1 MRFKSLYNG
10 YPIPVIG
17 QGTWR
22 LGGGMQPDTSQ
33 DEMAVR
39 AIQDAIELG
48 YTHIDTAEMYGG
60 GHTEQLVA
68 QAVRPFQRSQLFIAS
83 KLWKITQDPQ
93 DTLLSLEGSMRRLET
108 DYLDLYLIHRPNQDE
123 PMEAA
128 FEALNT
134 AASQGQ
140 VRHLGVSN
148 FSLQQLRKA
157 ETLADMPLAAIQVPY
172 SLHQRRYQSNGVI
185 PYCQQHAILVVA
197 YSPLDRGYLVEDPL
211 VKRIAGQ
218 YGATPAQLA
227 LSWLVRQPQVAALPM
242 STQRAHLE
250 ENLKSLELELSP
262 DDIQAL
268 DHIELPEDRL
278 WPV

>member
-1 MRFKSLYNG
+1 MRYKSLYNG
-10 YPIPVIG
+10 DPIPVIG

-48 YTHIDTAEMYGG
+48 YTHLDTAEMYGG
-60 GHTEQLVA
+60 GHTETLVA
-68 QAVRPFQRSQLFIAS
+68 RAIRPFPRSQLFIAS

-93 DTLLSLEGSMRRLET
+93 DTLLSLEGSLRRLET

-128 FEALNT
+128 FEALNA
-134 AASQGQ
+134 AASQGKI
-140 VRHLGVSN
+140 RHLGVSN

-157 ETLADMPLAAIQVPY
+157 ETLAGMPLAAIQVPY
-172 SLHQRRYQSNGVI
+172 SLHQRRYQANGVI

-211 VKRIAGQ
+211 VQRIAAQ
-218 YGATPAQLA
+218 YGATAAQLA

-250 ENLKSLELELSP
+250 ENLKALDLEISP
-262 DDIQAL
+262 EDILAL

>member
-1 MRFKSLYNG
+1 MRYKSLYNG
-10 YPIPVIG
+10 DPIPIIG

-48 YTHIDTAEMYGG
+48 YTHLDTAEMYGG
-60 GHTEQLVA
+60 GHTETLVA
-68 QAVRPFQRSQLFIAS
+68 RAIRPFQRDQLFIAS
-83 KLWKITQDPQ
+83 KLWKITQDPK
-93 DTLLSLEGSMRRLET
+93 DTLLSLEGSLRRLET
-108 DYLDLYLIHRPNQDE
+108 ETLDLYLIHRPNQDE

-134 AASQGQ
+134 AASQGKI
-140 VRHLGVSN
+140 RHLGVSN

-157 ETLADMPLAAIQVPY
+157 KTLAGMPLAAIQVPY
-172 SLHQRRYQSNGVI
+172 SLHQRRYQANGVI

-211 VKRIAGQ
+211 VQRLAAQ
-218 YGATPAQLA
+218 YGATAAQLA

-242 STQRAHLE
+242 SIQRTHLE
-250 ENLKSLELELSP
+250 ENLKALDLEISP
-262 DDIQAL
+262 EDNLAL